1 MFDVFNS
8 VRFLKTNYLLYME
21 NYSKKELETLI
32 LEQNKSYSSIGRLYG
47 VSGNA
52 VKKTAKKLGIK
63 LPRRRV
69 VNEKENFSNKGFKKT
84 SLVNKPTDEEF
95 ISIVKNSKT
104 WVEIAEKLGYKNGAS
119 SNVKQSIESRCSMLG
134 VELIIDNGHN
144 DDLLDMTK
152 GELFNDRKNW
162 QSARS
167 AIQKL
172 ARASFKEAN
181 PNPKCLICGY
191 SNHVEVAHI
200 KPVSDF
206 DDSATVRE
214 INSLSNLIGLC
225 PNHHWEYDNGI
236 LKI

>member
-1 MFDVFNS
+1 
-8 VRFLKTNYLLYME
+8 ME
-21 NYSKKELETLI
+21 TYNKKELESLI

-47 VSGNA
+47 ISGNA
-52 VKKTAKKLGIK
+52 VKKAAKKLGIK

-84 SLVNKPTDEEF
+84 SLVNKPSDEEF
-95 ISIVKNSKT
+95 ISVIKNSKT
-104 WVEIAEKLGYKNGAS
+104 WVEIAEKLGYKNSVS
-119 SNVKQSIESRCSMLG
+119 SNVKKSIESRCSMLG

-144 DDLLDMTK
+144 DNLLDMTK
-152 GELFNDRKNW
+152 GELFSDRKNW

-167 AIQKL
+167 AIQKI
-172 ARASFKEAN
+172 ARTNFKEAN
-181 PNPKCLICGY
+181 PNPKCSICGY

-200 KPVSDF
+200 KPVNEF

-225 PNHHWEYDNGI
+225 PNHHWEFDNGI
-236 LKI
+236 LKL